1 MVLREYNM
9 PLVQENRKKPTPADG
24 EVVLKVSYCGICGT
38 DIKIVTGRLSSIVK
52 IPYIPG
58 HEIVGSVDAVGK
70 NVNGIKEGDKGIAY
84 FYISC
89 GECELCRSGREN
101 ICYSIE
107 RLGFERDGGF
117 AEYVRM
123 PSYSFCK
130 YSGKIAGEKM
140 AVLPDAVATSY
151 HALRNKASLRI
162 GQTVLIVGVGG
173 LGIHAVQI
181 ARLMGA
187 KVISADR
194 KLKALEMSEKYGAQS
209 TINTENEDPRKTVMD
224 FTDGKGADVIIENV
238 GKDDTLM
245 WSLPLLKRGGTLVI
259 VGYDP
264 IHPVHVSPLGMHY
277 NEWSIRGA
285 RVSTKQELLE
295 VIELVEKGMIKPV
308 VTKVIPLEDVN
319 KGLEEIVGGKQ
330 IGRIV
335 LKVD

>member
-9 PLVQENRKKPTPADG
+9 PLVQENRKKPTPADDD
-24 EVVLKVSYCGICGT
+24 VVMKVSYCGICGT
-38 DIKIVTGRLSSIVK
+38 DVKIVTGKLSSIVK

-58 HEIVGSVDAVGK
+58 HEIVGSVDTVGK
-70 NVNGIKEGDKGIAY
+70 SVNGIKEGDKGIAY
-84 FYISC
+84 FYINC

-101 ICYSIE
+101 ICDSIE

-123 PSYSFCK
+123 PSYSFCS
-130 YSGKIAGEKM
+130 YTERIAGERM

-162 GQTVLIVGVGG
+162 GQTALIVGVGG

-187 KVISADR
+187 KVIAADR
-194 KLKALEMSEKYGAQS
+194 KSGALEIAKTYGAHGV
-209 TINTENEDPRKTVMD
+209 INTGEDDAQKAVMD
-224 FTDGKGADVIIENV
+224 LTGGKGADVVIENV
-238 GKDDTLM
+238 GKDDTLN
-245 WSLPLLKRGGTLVI
+245 WSLPSLKRGGTLVI

-264 IHPVHVSPLGMHY
+264 INPVHVNPLGMHY

-285 RVSTKQELLE
+285 RVSTKQELVE
-295 VIELVEKGMIKPV
+295 VIELVEKGMIEPV
-308 VTKVIPLEDVN
+308 VTKVIPLEAVN
-319 KGLEEIVGGKQ
+319 EGLQEIREGKHT
-330 IGRIV
+330 GRIV
-335 LKVD
+335 LKID